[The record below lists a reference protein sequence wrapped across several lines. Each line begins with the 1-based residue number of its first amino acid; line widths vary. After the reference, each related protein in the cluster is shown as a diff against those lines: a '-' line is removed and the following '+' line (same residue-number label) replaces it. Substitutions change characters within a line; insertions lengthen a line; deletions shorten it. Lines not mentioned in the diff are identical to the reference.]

1 MTGKHARIVI
11 SGAAGLV
18 GQNLIVELEQQGY
31 TQLVAIAITCLIK
44 YSNLNSIK
52 GPDERITYATYSMP
66 KIHSKWQWSNLQL
79 IDEVVLL
86 SHD

>member
-1 MTGKHARIVI
+1 
-11 SGAAGLV
+11 
-18 GQNLIVELEQQGY
+18 
-31 TQLVAIAITCLIK
+31 LVAIAITCLIK